1 MMIRGMGG
9 CATNFDNEG
18 IMGKK
23 DKFKTSLIGMVG
35 GALYGVVIGFSMIEL
50 EDVFIFNSAVGV
62 LICAL
67 LIAVVMYFAAM
78 IIHECGHLVMG
89 LATGYKFVMLRF
101 GSLTIVKQDGKLK
114 IKKFGIPG
122 TGGQCTLTHD
132 EVSDPEKVPYFWYHF
147 GGCFFNFITAAAAI
161 LCVLITGNGFL
172 HVVMMNLA
180 GISLV
185 CGILNLIPM
194 NASVINDGMNI
205 LRLKNDPK
213 KRAAVLN
220 VLTVN
225 GMQFEG
231 KHLSDI
237 DEKYLD
243 TADENGES
251 PFCDVALIK
260 GARYVYLYEFDKAR
274 DIHEVLVNNPKLP
287 AVLKNE
293 ALCELMYCRCMLGC
307 AKEEVDELYTK
318 ELKYYIRQTENYM
331 IARRRQM
338 YSYYLFYEGDTEKP
352 KRERMKA
359 EQMEN
364 SYPCRSEYEEEIR
377 MMNYAE
383 ELEKNI
389 KNHLT

>member
-1 MMIRGMGG
+1 MPRILIIG
-9 CATNFDNEG
+9 E
-18 IMGKK
+18 IMSKK

-35 GALYGVVIGFSMIEL
+35 GALYGVIIGCCMIEL
-50 EDVFIFNSAVGV
+50 DDVFIFNSVVGV
-62 LICAL
+62 LICEL
-67 LIAVVMYFAAM
+67 LIAVVVYFTATS
-78 IIHECGHLVMG
+78 IHECGHLVMG
-89 LATGYKFVMLRF
+89 LATGYKFVMLRI
-101 GSLTIVKQDGKLK
+101 GTVTIVKQDGKLK
-114 IKKFGIPG
+114 YKKFGIPG
-122 TGGQCTLTHD
+122 TGGQCTLTYD

-147 GGCFFNFITAAAAI
+147 GGCFFNFITAAAAG
-161 LCVLITGNGFL
+161 LCVLFTESGFL
-172 HVVMMNLA
+172 YVVMLNLA
-180 GISLV
+180 GISFLD
-185 CGILNLIPM
+185 GILNLIPV
-194 NASVINDGMNI
+194 NTGVINDGTNI
-205 LRLKNDPK
+205 LRLKKDPK
-213 KRAAVLN
+213 KRAAVLS

-231 KHLSDI
+231 KRLSDI

-243 TADENGES
+243 AADENGKS

-260 GARYVYLYEFDKAR
+260 GARYVYLHEFDKAR
-274 DIHEVLVNNPKLP
+274 DIHESLVNNPNLP

-307 AKEEVDELYTK
+307 TKEEIDELYTK

-338 YSYYLFYEGDTEKP
+338 YTYYLFYEGDTEKS
-352 KRERMKA
+352 KWERMKA
-359 EQMEN
+359 EQMAN